1 VSRKIKTD
9 FRRGRK
15 SPRLEKPRILIVCE
29 DQKYSVKYL
38 EDLCGDLRINSLVKV
53 TGESGSAPQSVV
65 DYACELALD
74 AGKKDTSKDYA
85 YDAVYCVIDKDEHP
99 DYKRVVRDFNKI
111 VVENFSDW
119 QGSSIPQFKLITSV
133 RCFEI
138 WILLHLAY
146 TAKAFKSQDL
156 VSKEI
161 KKSAVQAMKKKVSKS
176 SSGTAKT
183 PLMHQALIK
192 NDIKQDNFKLEGIN
206 YSLYDISKE
215 FIEEAIKNAKKL
227 RKDKQDLHGD
237 DDLSLRLNADS
248 YTEIDLLVKDLRERS
263 SSNR

>member
-1 VSRKIKTD
+1 VSRKAKTD

-15 SPRLEKPRILIVCE
+15 SPKPEKPRILIVCE

-38 EDLCGDLRINSLVKV
+38 EDLCRDLRINSLVKV

-65 DYACELALD
+65 DYACELTLD
-74 AGKKDTSKDYA
+74 ARKKDTSKDYA

-99 DYKRVVRDFNKI
+99 DYKRVVRDFNDI
-111 VVENFSDW
+111 VAKNFSDW

-146 TAKAFKSQDL
+146 TAKSFGSQDL
-156 VSKEI
+156 LSKEI
-161 KKSAVQAMKKKVSKS
+161 KKKVSKN

-183 PLMHQALIK
+183 PLMYQALTA
-192 NDIKQDNFKLEGIN
+192 NEIKQDNFKLEGIN

-215 FIEEAIKNAKKL
+215 FIEEAIKNAKQL
-227 RKDKQDLHGD
+227 RNEMQKLHGD
-237 DDLSLRLNADS
+237 DDLSLRLKADP
-248 YTEIDLLVKDLRERS
+248 YTEIDLLVEDLQERS